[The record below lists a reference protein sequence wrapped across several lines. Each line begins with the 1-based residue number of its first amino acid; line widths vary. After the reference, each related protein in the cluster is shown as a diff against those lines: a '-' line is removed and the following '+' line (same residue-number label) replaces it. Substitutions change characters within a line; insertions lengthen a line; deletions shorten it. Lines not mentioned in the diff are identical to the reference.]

1 MGDSFGNLEK
11 YKIYRSVYD
20 VLHPTISKKNI
31 SNYKVVFDEKL
42 LPVLVF
48 YPKRISNLKSIILY
62 IPGDGNVN
70 GCFGKYSDVCN
81 RLAKETDSA
90 VIAVDYFE
98 SSVKYPTIVNKIYK
112 LFKFLF
118 EELNKCD
125 IDNEKITIMSD
136 SVGCKI
142 LGSVVVKLLSKGIL
156 IDKTIMF
163 YPVVR
168 DNYSDYLWNESL
180 ISVNFNLD
188 KRVNAYLKKYFSK
201 KDNVNCDLL
210 ELIYFKKF
218 PKSLV
223 VTGDMDI
230 FKEDGILLGKK
241 LIENVSNSSFS
252 NIKFANHGFL
262 SSNDEEIQNETYKI
276 INKFLL

>member
-1 MGDSFGNLEK
+1 MKKIMGDSFGNLEK

-142 LGSVVVKLLSKGIL
+142 LGSIVVKLLSKGIL

-188 KRVNAYLKKYFSK
+188 KRVNA
-201 KDNVNCDLL
+201 
-210 ELIYFKKF
+210 
-218 PKSLV
+218 
-223 VTGDMDI
+223 
-230 FKEDGILLGKK
+230 
-241 LIENVSNSSFS
+241 
-252 NIKFANHGFL
+252 
-262 SSNDEEIQNETYKI
+262 
-276 INKFLL
+276 